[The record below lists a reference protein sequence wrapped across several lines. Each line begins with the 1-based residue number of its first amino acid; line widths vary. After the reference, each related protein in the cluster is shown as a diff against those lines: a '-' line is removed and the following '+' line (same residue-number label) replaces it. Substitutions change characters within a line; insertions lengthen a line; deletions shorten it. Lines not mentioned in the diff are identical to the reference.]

1 MAIFATFQ
9 NLVIFRILGVF
20 SSRFLHRTT
29 LMCFQSPFCYDFG
42 LFKFRPKIGHFPLLQ
57 PMQYGHF
64 CHFSNSCFFSNIRQ
78 FFEPFSAQ
86 NNFNVF
92 LKSFLLRFWHFS
104 SPCKIAVFATFQNLV
119 IFRILGVFS
128 SRFLHRTTLMCFQS
142 PFCYDFG
149 TFKFRP
155 KIGHFALLQP
165 MQYGHFCHFSK
176 SCHFSNIRRFSSHF
190 LHRTTLMC
198 FQSPFCYDFGTFKFR
213 PKIGHFSLLQPM
225 QYGRFC
231 HFSKSCH
238 FSNIRRFFEPFSA
251 QNNFNVFLESI
262 LLRFWHF

>member
-1 MAIFATFQ
+1 
-9 NLVIFRILGVF
+9 
-20 SSRFLHRTT
+20 
-29 LMCFQSPFCYDFG
+29 MCFQSPFCYDFG

-104 SPCKIAVFATFQNLV
+104 SPCKIAVFATVQNLV

-176 SCHFSNIRRFSSHF
+176 SCHFSNIRRF
-190 LHRTTLMC
+190 
-198 FQSPFCYDFGTFKFR
+198 
-213 PKIGHFSLLQPM
+213 
-225 QYGRFC
+225 
-231 HFSKSCH
+231 
-238 FSNIRRFFEPFSA
+238 FEPFSA
-251 QNNFNVFLESI
+251 QNNFNVFLESF